1 MTAGA
6 RTPLGPISCL
16 GNVWVGKCRGTV
28 VGHLGE
34 NLFHSKICNPSP
46 PQHPHNPTQHLQYM
60 MLPLWMV
67 ICWPFSVCFRGL
79 PFSGNFKTNLGY
91 WSDSKR
97 FKKLIGITNFDP
109 QLTEQ
114 LVDLDDCSS
123 IISSR
128 DLKAY
133 LYKEMNT
140 YYQGMQWN
148 NANGFIRLYFFF
160 SSFSF
165 FWYHTCNHV
174 KLSNSKG
181 LTFFCYYLIVY
192 RDVQHRYLNRCDGF
206 KCCYYNL
213 WTTIDVWKKI
223 SDQKFFKIG

>member
-79 PFSGNFKTNLGY
+79 PLSGNFKTNLGQVFIT
-91 WSDSKR
+91 WSKHRLVLMHTMHGAPLLHVIRIWGLNMTKDGRDSGTQ
-97 FKKLIGITNFDP
+97 IW
-109 QLTEQ
+109 
-114 LVDLDDCSS
+114 
-123 IISSR
+123 IS
-128 DLKAY
+128 
-133 LYKEMNT
+133 
-140 YYQGMQWN
+140 W
-148 NANGFIRLYFFF
+148 
-160 SSFSF
+160 
-165 FWYHTCNHV
+165 
-174 KLSNSKG
+174 
-181 LTFFCYYLIVY
+181 
-192 RDVQHRYLNRCDGF
+192 QHRLNEYF
-206 KCCYYNL
+206 K
-213 WTTIDVWKKI
+213 
-223 SDQKFFKIG
+223 SFKMSMLT